1 MPDGVTGLRDFR
13 VLLAGQVVSSLGTRI
28 SGVAFP
34 LLTLLLTGSATKA
47 GAVGFAGTLPL
58 LLLTLHAGVF
68 VDRYDRR
75 RLMLA
80 CEAVRAVALG
90 SVAAGVLWSFV
101 SFWQLVAVSLVEG
114 AGFTLFE
121 IAQRAALRQLVP
133 VAELPHAAAL
143 NQGREYGALLL
154 GMPLGGV
161 LYGLGRAV
169 PFLAD
174 AISYGASFVSLML
187 VRTPL
192 NDARPV
198 GESARPRLREDIG
211 EGLSWLWRQP
221 FLRACS
227 LLAIASDLTVNA
239 LYLVVVV
246 LARRHGASPQLI
258 GAMLVFMGVGGVL
271 GALLAP
277 HAIRRLPPQ
286 AGIYATLVTMTV
298 LLPAIAVVRSPIA
311 LGVLYGAMFVAYP
324 TWGATLSAYR
334 AALVPDRLQGRVQS
348 VATLL
353 SLGAVPVALLAVGV
367 SLQHLGG
374 LPTVLA
380 LLALMVVATSYAFS
394 SRAIRGVR
402 PLTGRASAHT

>member
-1 MPDGVTGLRDFR
+1 MTGAAPGLRDFR
-13 VLLAGQVVSSLGTRI
+13 VLLAGQVVSALGTRI

-34 LLTLLLTGSATKA
+34 LLTLRLTGSATKA

-80 CEAVRAVALG
+80 CEAVRAAALG
-90 SVAAGVLWSFV
+90 TVAAAVLWGFV

-133 VAELPHAAAL
+133 VAELPHAASL

-174 AISYGASFVSLML
+174 AISYGASFVSLL
-187 VRTPL
+187 LIRRPL
-192 NDARPV
+192 NDAR
-198 GESARPRLREDIG
+198 SAGDSSRPRLREDIG
-211 EGLSWLWRQP
+211 EGFAWLWRQP

-227 LLAIASDLTVNA
+227 LLAIAGDLTVNA

-258 GAMLVFMGVGGVL
+258 GAMLVFMGAGGVA

-286 AGIYATLVTMTV
+286 AGIYATLVTMTA

-367 SLQHLGG
+367 SLQHVGG
-374 LPTVLA
+374 VATVLVLFTIMVFATAYA
-380 LLALMVVATSYAFS
+380 LS

-402 PLTGRASAHT
+402 PLARYP